1 MVQRL
6 QTIYLLIAA
15 ILMAVTVFSPLATFV
30 AEGIGKEF
38 FYYTWGFESVVGEA
52 FSKTWGVITFT
63 VICAILPFINI
74 FLFKN
79 RKLQIKVGN
88 ITTLFI
94 LFLYVTIGVY
104 AFSIMGENSL
114 VLVNAKYGII
124 LPFIA
129 LICNVLAILQ
139 IKKDEKLVQSLN
151 RIR

>member
-15 ILMAVTVFSPLATFV
+15 ILMAVTVFSPLASFI
-30 AEGIGKEF
+30 AEGAAKEF
-38 FYYTWGFESVVGEA
+38 FYYTWGFESVVGEM
-52 FSKTWGVITFT
+52 FSRTWGVIVFT
-63 VICAILPFINI
+63 VLCAILPFINI
-74 FLFKN
+74 FLFKS
-79 RKLQIKVGN
+79 RKLQMKIGN
-88 ITTLFI
+88 ITTFLI
-94 LFLYVTIGVY
+94 LFLYLTIGVY
-104 AFSIMGENSL
+104 AFSIMRENSL

-124 LPFIA
+124 LPLIA